1 MSTSACPKYRVDK
14 LDLEWYPKA
23 ISSVGIREVPNLT
36 LGWPPSEVALSPTSW
51 YHLYMDERYL
61 AAVAALRDTMA
72 EYDETGQTVAASAAE
87 IFVKELD
94 KEDGFLQGVDREQA
108 TKVLFV
114 LTTALVLVRD
124 QMIQDSEH
132 LLEIAEEDEG
142 ICEEEDCTYT
152 HEDVDSDSVLA
163 IIDGFE
169 AAIAGAVGTTL
180 TLADLAETTDPSEFD
195 WTSDGT
201 R

>member
-1 MSTSACPKYRVDK
+1 MLFGWDTGR
-14 LDLEWYPKA
+14 YPQPHLA
-23 ISSVGIREVPNLT
+23 N
-36 LGWPPSEVALSPTSW
+36 WPPPRRPSTW
-51 YHLYMDERYL
+51 YHVHMDERYP

-72 EYDETGQTVAASAAE
+72 EYDDDAQVVAASAAE

-124 QMIQDSEH
+124 QMIHDSEH
-132 LLEIAEEDEG
+132 LLEIEEEDEG
-142 ICEEEDCTYT
+142 VCEDEDCNYT
-152 HEDVDSDSVLA
+152 HEDVDSDRILA

-169 AAIAGAVGTTL
+169 SAIAAAVGTTL

-195 WTSDGT
+195 WTGSDGT
-201 R
+201 GTSLEA